1 MVMLSNTT
9 SSASQFPQIEGY
21 TVIEQ
26 LYSSAQTRVY
36 RALHSTQ
43 QQRVIIKVLAMETS
57 TQYELV
63 QLRNQYAIAK
73 SLPVPGIIH
82 PLSLEPYEGG
92 QALVMEDWGGLS
104 LDRYDQPLTLTEV
117 LETALQLADIL
128 HDLHRHRVIHKDIKP
143 ANILICPQSKQVR
156 IIDFSVASVLPKET
170 QALQSPQMLE
180 GTLAYLSPEQTGR
193 MNRGIDYR
201 TDYYSLGVTLYQLL
215 TGRLPF
221 SGDDPLEL
229 IHCHLARM
237 PVPISQINSE
247 VPAPVGAV
255 IAKLMAKN
263 AEDRYQSAVGL
274 KHDLSHCLEHC
285 QQTGTVADFA
295 LGQADV
301 SDHFLIPGKL
311 YGREA
316 EVAALLAA
324 FERVAKGAAELMLVA
339 GFSGIG
345 KTVVVNEVHKP
356 IVKRRGY
363 FIKGKFDQFNRN
375 VPLSAFVQA
384 LEELIG
390 QLLSESDQ
398 QLTERRSQIL
408 AAVGDSG
415 QVLIEVIPE
424 LEQIIGQQPP
434 VLELAS
440 AAEQHRFNV
449 LFQQFIG
456 VFTHSDHPLVLFLD
470 DLQWADAASL
480 ALIER
485 LMKEQTHL
493 LLLGAYRDNEVSPSH
508 PLTLTVEALQ
518 QNQIPTH
525 TLTLAPLQFDHVNQ
539 LVAETLTYPPEEAK
553 PLSELIH
560 QKAKG
565 NAFFITQFLKALHS
579 EGQLSFDI
587 SRGRWTYDI
596 ADITALTLTEDVV
609 TLMTQQLKKL
619 PTATQNVL
627 KLAACVGNQFELDT
641 LAVVAQISSAKV
653 AQALW
658 PALQEGM
665 VLPIDQA
672 YKFFQGQEVSDLE
685 QPINPSYRFL
695 HDRIQQAAASL
706 IADTDKQTTHLK
718 IGQLLLQNTPLE
730 ERENQVFDIVNHLN
744 AGFRSDAGAGYYDKM
759 FIESLAQLNLM
770 AGRKA
775 RKANAISTAVEYL
788 TLGIEHLPEDGWRSC
803 YSLAFHLH
811 RESGEC
817 QYLIGNFKASQR
829 LLKAALQQ
837 ATSDFDKAEIYVI
850 LMNLFMTQGD
860 NFKAG
865 IDAGLEGLALLGLSI
880 PRSAIALQERLSI
893 AQAQVRRQIAR
904 IDIADLYH
912 HPVQTDPTRDLSMRL
927 LVDLW
932 ALAYLDGNV
941 DLLNMTVVQIVQ
953 SSLQR
958 GNTSLSAFGYV
969 TYAMN
974 LAFGQEYQTAYQLAR
989 LALQLNKKF
998 NRTDLVG
1005 KVNNLFCNA
1014 INPYNRP
1021 LITNLELYQ
1030 ESYQHCMACG
1040 DLTYGGWA
1048 VFLGLW
1054 TRFDSGQP
1062 LPEVAREADRY
1073 LDAVEQ
1079 MGDLNMHAAYLSLRR
1094 VVQNLQSEGSARW
1107 RLDDETFHEADC
1119 LAQWQENNFN
1129 HGLNWYHYL
1138 KAQVLYTYEQY
1149 GAALETFQT
1158 VEDKVAANVGFFPVT
1173 KYYFYYLLVLTALY
1187 PEAEEVERTAYWSI
1201 IECHYAQLQVWA
1213 DSCPEN
1219 FQHQALLAAAEMARV
1234 RDRPAEAM
1242 DLYEQAIASAQAS
1255 QMLQHEALANEL
1267 AAKFYLGW
1275 NKEKCAAGYL
1285 QAAYSSY
1292 GQWGAKAKMKDLE
1305 SRYAALLLPVLSLGN
1320 ASQAV
1325 TSPASISQSL
1335 ISQSL
1340 ISQSLISQSLISQS
1354 LTLPRMGSLSTHTA
1368 TRSISTSGIDPF
1380 DLAAVLKTSQSLS
1393 SEIELDRLL
1402 ATVLHTAL
1410 ETAGADRGVLLMP
1423 QENQWFVEA
1432 IASVDR
1438 APQVKS
1444 IALFNFTEL
1453 PQAVIRTV
1461 KRHLEP
1467 VVIDHAA
1474 TDPMLVNDAYI
1485 SRHAIKSLLCAP
1497 ILRRGQLV
1505 ALLYLENRMTVG
1517 AFTGD
1522 RVKTLQMIAAQA
1534 AISIVNARLY
1544 QQIEQHSQTL
1554 EIAVNQQT
1562 QELCQKAGDLE
1573 QTLINLKETQSKL
1586 IQSEKMSALS
1596 QLVGG
1601 IAHEINNPINFI
1613 HGNLEHAKSYVT
1625 DLLNIIA
1632 LYRQRY
1638 PQVDAVIQSAIE
1650 EVDLEFIQK
1659 DSLRLFESMQTGSR
1673 RISQIILD
1681 LRNFSRLDEA
1691 ELKTV
1696 DLCAGLESTLG
1707 LLQHRTVGD
1716 ATRPAIQILKEYGEI
1731 PLVTCYAGQLNQ
1743 VFFNLFNNAI
1753 DALQK
1758 QPVKPLPIISIS
1770 TQPLGDTV
1778 QIRIADNGHGVPTAI
1793 KDRIFEPFFTTKPVG
1808 DGTGLGLSVSYTIL
1822 KRHGGIIRCHSHVG
1836 VSTEMIIEL
1845 PVRQPALLKHE

>member
-1 MVMLSNTT
+1 MVMTSDMT
-9 SSASQFPQIEGY
+9 SSASRFPQIDGY
-21 TVIEQ
+21 TLVEC
-26 LYSSAQTRVY
+26 LYSSSQTQIY
-36 RALHSTQ
+36 RALQSTRQ
-43 QQRVIIKVLAMETS
+43 QKVIIKVLSKEMP
-57 TQYELV
+57 TQYELA
-63 QLRNQYAIAK
+63 LIRNQYAIAK
-73 SLPVPGIIH
+73 SLPIPGIIR
-82 PLSLEPYEGG
+82 PLSLESYEGG
-92 QALVMEDWGGLS
+92 QALVMEDWGGVS
-104 LDRYDQPLTLTEV
+104 LDRYNQPLSLIEI
-117 LETALQLADIL
+117 LKIALQLADVL

-143 ANILICPQSKQVR
+143 TNILICPQSKQVR
-156 IIDFSVASVLPKET
+156 IIDFSAASALPKET
-170 QALQSPQMLE
+170 QVLQSPQMLE

-237 PVPISQINSE
+237 PVPVSQINSE
-247 VPAPVGAV
+247 VPGPVGAI

-263 AEDRYQSAVGL
+263 AEERYQSALGL
-274 KHDLSHCLEHC
+274 KHDLSHCLDQW
-285 QQTGTVADFA
+285 QQTGAIADFA

-301 SDHFLIPGKL
+301 SDRFLIPEKL
-311 YGREA
+311 YGRES
-316 EVAALLAA
+316 EVATLLAT
-324 FERVAKGAAELMLVA
+324 FERVAEGAAELMLVA

-390 QLLSESDQ
+390 QLLSESD
-398 QLTERRSQIL
+398 ERLAEWRSQIL
-408 AAVGDSG
+408 AAVGDNG

-424 LEQIIGQQPP
+424 LEQIIGEQPP

-440 AAEQHRFNV
+440 AAEQHRFNT
-449 LFQQFIG
+449 LFQKFIS
-456 VFTHSDHPLVLFLD
+456 VFTHFDHPLVVFLD
-470 DLQWADAASL
+470 DLQWADTASL

-485 LMKEQTHL
+485 LMKQTYL
-493 LLLGAYRDNEVSPSH
+493 LLLGAYRNNEVSPSH

-518 QNQIPTH
+518 QSQIPTH
-525 TLTLAPLQFDHVNQ
+525 ILTLAPLQFDHVNQ
-539 LVAETLTYPPEEAK
+539 LVAETLTYPLEDAK
-553 PLSELIH
+553 PLSNLIY

-579 EGQLSFDI
+579 EGQLSFD
-587 SRGRWTYDI
+587 SRLGRWTYDI

-609 TLMTQQLKKL
+609 TLMAQQLQKL
-619 PTATQNVL
+619 PTASQTVL

-641 LAVVAQISSAKV
+641 LAMVAQMSSTEV

-672 YKFFQGQEVSDLE
+672 YKFFQGQDASDLK
-685 QPINPSYRFL
+685 QPINSSYRFL

-706 IADTDKQTTHLK
+706 IAATDKRETHLK

-730 ERENQVFDIVNHLN
+730 ERENRVFDIVNHLN
-744 AGFRSDAGAGYYDKM
+744 AGFCFDAGAGQYDAM
-759 FIESLAQLNLM
+759 FIESLARLNLM
-770 AGRKA
+770 AGEKA
-775 RKANAISTAVEYL
+775 RKANAISTAAEYF

-803 YSLAFHLH
+803 YSLAFDLH
-811 RESGEC
+811 RESGKC
-817 QYLIGNFKASQR
+817 QYLIGNFAASQR
-829 LLKAALQQ
+829 LLKVALEQ

-880 PRSAIALQERLSI
+880 PRQAIALQERLSI
-893 AQAQVRRQIAR
+893 DQAQVRRQIAR
-904 IDIADLYH
+904 IEIAELYH
-912 HPVQTDPTRDLSMRL
+912 HPVQTDPTRNLSMQL

-941 DLLNMTVVQIVQ
+941 DLLNMTVVQLVQ
-953 SSLQR
+953 ISLQG

-974 LAFGQEYQTAYQLAR
+974 LAFEQEYQTAYQLAR
-989 LALQLNKKF
+989 LALALNKKF

-1048 VFLGLW
+1048 LFLGLW

-1079 MGDLNMHAAYLSLRR
+1079 MGDLNMHAAYLSLQR
-1094 VVQNLQSEGSARW
+1094 VVQNLQDESCDRR
-1107 RLDDETFHEADC
+1107 RLDNETFHEADC
-1119 LAQWQENNFN
+1119 LTQWQENNFN

-1149 GAALETFQT
+1149 GAALETFQA

-1187 PEAEEVERTAYWSI
+1187 PEATKAERTAYWPI
-1201 IECHYAQLQVWA
+1201 IERHYAQLQVWA
-1213 DSCPEN
+1213 DSCAEN

-1234 RDRPAEAM
+1234 CDRPAEAM
-1242 DLYEQAIASAQAS
+1242 DLYEQAIASAQES
-1255 QMLQHEALANEL
+1255 QMLHHEALANEL

-1305 SRYAALLLPVLSLGN
+1305 SRYAALLLPVLSLDS
-1320 ASQAV
+1320 ASQAA
-1325 TSPASISQSL
+1325 TSQASMSQA
-1335 ISQSL
+1335 
-1340 ISQSLISQSLISQS
+1340 LISQS
-1354 LTLPRMGSLSTHTA
+1354 LTSPRMGSLSTHTA
-1368 TRSISTSGIDPF
+1368 TRSSSTGGIDPF

-1410 ETAGADRGVLLMP
+1410 ETAGANRGVLLMP

-1432 IASVDR
+1432 IATVDR
-1438 APQVKS
+1438 SPQLKS
-1444 IALFNFTEL
+1444 IALFDFTEI

-1544 QQIEQHSQTL
+1544 QQVEQHSRML
-1554 EIAVNQQT
+1554 ETEVNRQT

-1573 QTLINLKETQSKL
+1573 QTLKNLKDTQSKL

-1613 HGNLEHAKSYVT
+1613 HGNLEHAKSYIT
-1625 DLLNIIA
+1625 DLLDIIA
-1632 LYRQRY
+1632 LYQERY
-1638 PQVDAVIQSAIE
+1638 PQADEAIQAAIE
-1650 EVDLEFIQK
+1650 TADLEFVQH
-1659 DSLRLFESMQTGSR
+1659 DSLRLFESMQTGTK

-1691 ELKTV
+1691 ELKIV
-1696 DLCAGLESTLG
+1696 DLHSGLESTLG
-1707 LLQHRTVGD
+1707 LLQHRTGGG
-1716 ATRPAIQILKEYGEI
+1716 AHPAIRVSKQYSEI
-1731 PLVTCYAGQLNQ
+1731 PLVTCYASQLNQ
-1743 VFFNLFNNAI
+1743 VFFSLLSNAI
-1753 DALQK
+1753 DAIQGWPI
-1758 QPVKPLPIISIS
+1758 QPSPTISIS
-1770 TQPLGDTV
+1770 TQQLEDMV
-1778 QIRIADNGHGVPTAI
+1778 QVRIGDNGHGIPTAI

-1808 DGTGLGLSVSYTIL
+1808 DGTGLGLSTSYAIL
-1822 KRHGGIIRCHSHVG
+1822 KRHGGTIQCHSNEGVG
-1836 VSTEMIIEL
+1836 TEMVIEL
-1845 PVRQPALLKHE
+1845 PVRQPALLENSL